1 MAMMKPGQYLLEVR
15 AEPAAPMDYLL
26 GCRLTRR

>member
-1 MAMMKPGQYLLEVR
+1 MAMMKPGQYLLVVR
-15 AEPAAPMDYLL
+15 IDTAYENVLM